1 MIVSRFFFIFFF
13 FIYTQNALPDTMAK
27 GLVSSWDQTGDLTL
41 VRPVCKVITKAAKL
55 ADDKW
60 L

>member
-1 MIVSRFFFIFFF
+1 
-13 FIYTQNALPDTMAK
+13 MAK
-27 GLVSSWDQTGDLTL
+27 GFVSSWDQTGDLTL